1 MATADKTQYEGF
13 APKYDSVEDLP
24 CAQLEAQ
31 LVQAA
36 LGNCTGL
43 KVLDLGGGSGLH
55 ARKAVNAG
63 AAVVDVVDISPA
75 MMQIGQDIETKLRRE
90 GIIRWYEADVS
101 KPLTEQDISVLRP
114 GQYDI
119 VLANWVFDHATS
131 LEDLKGMW
139 HNIAVYIRPG
149 GKFLGVRVAN
159 PRAECVQVGKYGV
172 RFENVE
178 QIPDGV
184 RYLVAC
190 LTEPPFAFEGTS
202 MEASYTL
209 DDDIPRQLGFV
220 DIGVLPPE
228 DMEIVKSN
236 PEFWRMYL
244 EDPNFVL
251 VTARKS

>member
-1 MATADKTQYEGF
+1 MATTEKTQYEGF
-13 APKYDSVEDLP
+13 AAKYDSVEDLP
-24 CAQLEAQ
+24 CAQLEAE

-36 LGNCTGL
+36 LGNCTGI

-55 ARKAVNAG
+55 ARKAADAG
-63 AAVVDVVDISPA
+63 AAVVDVVDVSAA
-75 MMQIGQDIETKLRRE
+75 MMQIGKDIETKFGRE
-90 GIIRWYEADVS
+90 GIIRWHEADVS
-101 KPLTEQDISVLRP
+101 KPLTEQGISVLHP

-139 HNIAVYIRPG
+139 HNIAVYVRPG

-159 PRAECVQVGKYGV
+159 PRAECVQDGKYGV

-184 RYLVAC
+184 RYQVVC
-190 LTEPPFAFEGTS
+190 LTEPPFAFEATS

-209 DDDIPRQLGFV
+209 DHDIPRQLGFV
-220 DIGVLPPE
+220 DIGVLSPE
-228 DMEIVKSN
+228 DTGIVKGN
-236 PEFWRMYL
+236 QEFWRIYL
-244 EDPNFVL
+244 EDPHFVL
-251 VTARKS
+251 VTARKG

>member
-1 MATADKTQYEGF
+1 MATAEKTQYEGF
-13 APKYDSVEDLP
+13 AVKYDSVEDLP

-36 LGNCTGL
+36 LGNCTGI

-63 AAVVDVVDISPA
+63 AAMVDVVDISPA
-75 MMQIGQDIETKLRRE
+75 MMQIGQDIETKLGRE
-90 GIIRWYEADVS
+90 GIIRWHEADVS
-101 KPLTEQDISVLRP
+101 KPLNEQDISILQP
-114 GQYDI
+114 GQYDM

-131 LEDLKGMW
+131 LENLKGMW
-139 HNIAVYIRPG
+139 HNIAVYVRPG

-172 RFENVE
+172 RFENVQ
-178 QIPDGV
+178 QIPDGM
-184 RYLVAC
+184 RYQVAC
-190 LTEPPFAFEGTS
+190 LTKPPFAFEGTS

-209 DDDIPRQLGFV
+209 NDDIPRQHGFV
-220 DIGVLPPE
+220 DIRVLPSE
-228 DMEIVKSN
+228 DMEIVKSDT
-236 PEFWRMYL
+236 EFWKMYL